1 MIRKLRTQRDDQQW
15 MLDLALNMR
24 GRVQNF
30 ERDDIEVPAGTRA
43 RNYRMLPKVWRKS
56 AERHERLA
64 KRAQAMGANATAT
77 HHYDHAVEGYR
88 MAQHPIF
95 FDNHP
100 VKKALYKKLNEMV
113 DRRIE
118 TASYPIERVEVPF
131 DDGKTISCLY
141 HMLPGKPKAP
151 VVIYVPGMDQTKEV
165 FPKVSHNIA
174 LSRGFHVI
182 AIDGPGQGNSN
193 LQKIRAVGD
202 NYERAGA
209 AVISWLMKRPEVD
222 KKKIAIYGISM
233 GSYWCLRL
241 SSYDHRAAA
250 VVSSVA
256 CFNPNNTIFT
266 QSSPRFKQMFMYM
279 AGYDDE
285 AKFDVEVAQP
295 MTVRGYLDKV
305 KCPTLLVTGEFDPL
319 CPLEEAVEAYGDL
332 KVPKEMW
339 IMENQYHPLWGIP
352 NLGGMDC
359 HDYVMDW
366 LQGLFSGK
374 RVPKKS
380 GRIAYVGEHGDGP
393 WSACE
398 WEPPVKAGQPYF

>member
-30 ERDDIEVPAGTRA
+30 ERDDIEVPPGTRA
-43 RNYRMLPKVWRKS
+43 RNYRMLPKVWRKA

-64 KRAQAMGANATAT
+64 KKAQAMGANATAT
-77 HHYDHAVEGYR
+77 HHYDHAVESYR

-100 VKKALYKKLNEMV
+100 VKKTLYRKLNEMV

-233 GSYWCLRL
+233 HPHLCQLT
-241 SSYDHRAAA
+241 
-250 VVSSVA
+250 
-256 CFNPNNTIFT
+256 N
-266 QSSPRFKQMFMYM
+266 
-279 AGYDDE
+279 
-285 AKFDVEVAQP
+285 EV
-295 MTVRGYLDKV
+295 
-305 KCPTLLVTGEFDPL
+305 LL
-319 CPLEEAVEAYGDL
+319 A
-332 KVPKEMW
+332 
-339 IMENQYHPLWGIP
+339 
-352 NLGGMDC
+352 
-359 HDYVMDW
+359 
-366 LQGLFSGK
+366 
-374 RVPKKS
+374 
-380 GRIAYVGEHGDGP
+380 
-393 WSACE
+393 
-398 WEPPVKAGQPYF
+398 